1 MFVYLP
7 LFLSLI
13 WDYTILL
20 TYTYRRDREVSGNLQ
35 TLSYLIILQQ
45 TLLTM
50 PHLWMQTHISIIR
63 NDGG

>member
-1 MFVYLP
+1 M
-7 LFLSLI
+7 
-13 WDYTILL
+13 
-20 TYTYRRDREVSGNLQ
+20 EVSGNLQ